1 MRWVADFYFSAAPR
15 ASWALWRTCS
25 SHDMHSSSPQTLRT
39 LARWFFAC
47 DLLGKWQKSV
57 SLQNV
62 VLKSN
67 VMLSYNRKEQKQLLP
82 PLFNAKNIAQKS
94 KKNENN
100 IKRPFPLVPVKDCL
114 VWALHYTKKS
124 KKQKKNELNFSIS
137 QFARQTEQ
145 LFALI
150 IHLLRQWSKDCLKSD

>member
-1 MRWVADFYFSAAPR
+1 MRRGHCEGPAVATTCIRRHLKLYAPWLADF
-15 ASWALWRTCS
+15 
-25 SHDMHSSSPQTLRT
+25 LRVT
-39 LARWFFAC
+39 FWEN
-47 DLLGKWQKSV
+47 GKKV
-57 SLQNV
+57 LV
-62 VLKSN
+62 CKMLCLKSN